1 MNRSITGNDI
11 IHSLEKRIG
20 IHMQMTKSHIDT
32 SREAHLREPAD
43 AKKASIRCEI
53 QSNAIDEYAAAVRAL
68 LWFAEEMGDEYD
80 LGQDYFD
87 SLAEIRQRDLINY
100 HIILQKDH
108 YKWWSEH

>member
-11 IHSLEKRIG
+11 IHSLDKRIEA
-20 IHMQMTKSHIDT
+20 QMHLTKRRIDS
-32 SREAHLREPAD
+32 SRQQHLENPGNDRQVIMRMEL
-43 AKKASIRCEI
+43 
-53 QSNAIDEYAAAVRAL
+53 QSKYIDEYAEAVRAL

-80 LGQDYFD
+80 LGDDYFD
-87 SLAEIRQRDLINY
+87 RLAEIRQRDLIDY

>member
-20 IHMQMTKSHIDT
+20 IQMEMTKRHIET
-32 SREAHLREPAD
+32 SREAHLKEPTD
-43 AKKASIRCEI
+43 TKKAMMRCEI
-53 QSNAIDEYAAAVRAL
+53 QSDAIDEYAASVRSL
-68 LWFAEEMGDEYD
+68 LWLAEEMGDEYD

-87 SLAEIRQRDLINY
+87 RLAEIRQRDLIGY